1 MFGDTGRGSR
11 FSVLTKAKQ
20 KQIMETKNL
29 KFNENSVDLTLRYL
43 DKTNYMDTIKAILR
57 CMGNVDK
64 ELLTEDER
72 FWLCSLVSEMLP
84 SDEQIMNVEDIE
96 RLREYDKKAKTK

>member
-1 MFGDTGRGSR
+1 
-11 FSVLTKAKQ
+11 
-20 KQIMETKNL
+20 
-29 KFNENSVDLTLRYL
+29 
-43 DKTNYMDTIKAILR
+43 
-57 CMGNVDK
+57 MGNVDK